1 MITPLHSTWAT
12 EQDPLSNIQIKV
24 ITCAMCAVKGVSKK
38 SILHGNF
45 FKYYIE
51 LYKFTL

>member
-12 EQDPLSNIQIKV
+12 EQDPLPNIQIKV
-24 ITCAMCAVKGVSKK
+24 ITCAMCAVKGMP
-38 SILHGNF
+38 LHGNF